1 MEKVQEAK
9 DHTVGQKKPPPSP
22 INGYENLTEESLSKC
37 TALGVRSI
45 LEMRK
50 FLRPK

>member
-9 DHTVGQKKPPPSP
+9 DHRVGQKKPLPP
-22 INGYENLTEESLSKC
+22 INGYENFTEESLSKC
-37 TALGVRSI
+37 TAPGVRSI